1 MEKLIFED
9 IDPAWYQLF
18 EPVMQDIFNQTKLFR
33 ISNIKKIN
41 KI

>member
-9 IDPAWYQLF
+9 IDPALYKALK
-18 EPVMQDIFNQTKLFR
+18 PLLQDIFNQTKLFR